1 MDDGGGGPSEAD
13 TGGAGAA
20 CEAGAGSLREPST
33 ARAGAAVSRAG
44 AGSPRDA
51 STATGGAACT
61 AAGCTGEFVAF
72 HLLVHCLPKM
82 LSMSADAA

>member
-1 MDDGGGGPSEAD
+1 MDDGGGGASQVD
-13 TGGAGAA
+13 TRGAGAV

-51 STATGGAACT
+51 NTATGGAACT
-61 AAGCTGEFVAF
+61 AAGCTG
-72 HLLVHCLPKM
+72 
-82 LSMSADAA
+82 